1 LHIPVDA
8 YDPNGNPLTISV
20 VSSNPAAVAAE
31 VLTGNSSARFETNF
45 GPMVF
50 ELFDVEGGRAASRFK
65 ELAQQ
70 GFYNTTGGANMTFHR
85 VIENFV
91 IQGGDPTATGSGG
104 SSLPNFDDQFDVDLQ
119 HNRSGIL
126 SYAKSTDDTNDSQFF
141 ITAGPT
147 RHLDFN
153 HSIFGQLVEGD
164 ANRRG
169 IARTAVNA
177 SDKPV
182 RDAIINSVT
191 IFEDLENGLVR
202 LRAVG
207 TAGQTAVITVT
218 IADSEGNQTSANFV
232 ATVANDTS
240 NGAPFLNDLAAI
252 NVTAGQPIQFQ
263 LTSQDKEGDT
273 VRYTA
278 VRPASQSVNY
288 TVSVNA
294 TTGLVTVTPPADFV
308 GSFQVL
314 VGVNQTPNASTSDQ
328 NDTQLV
334 TINVAPGAPS
344 APTSI
349 DLASSSDS
357 GSSDNDNLTNAGT
370 LTFTIGGTINGAT
383 ITLRAGSTVIGSTVA
398 TGTTTTLTTAN
409 LAALGSGTYSLSATQ
424 SIGGQSSS
432 ASPGISLTFALA
444 DRLSSVGAAWRDL
457 IGESRPRRRGEWV
470 GVCFA
475 HPPGWYDHPACHR
488 PGDLEPEPSSIG
500 GPKLRGT
507 IDRCRREYADR

>member
-1 LHIPVDA
+1 
-8 YDPNGNPLTISV
+8 
-20 VSSNPAAVAAE
+20 
-31 VLTGNSSARFETNF
+31 
-45 GPMVF
+45 
-50 ELFDVEGGRAASRFK
+50 
-65 ELAQQ
+65 
-70 GFYNTTGGANMTFHR
+70 
-85 VIENFV
+85 
-91 IQGGDPTATGSGG
+91 
-104 SSLPNFDDQFDVDLQ
+104 
-119 HNRSGIL
+119 
-126 SYAKSTDDTNDSQFF
+126 
-141 ITAGPT
+141 
-147 RHLDFN
+147 
-153 HSIFGQLVEGD
+153 
-164 ANRRG
+164 
-169 IARTAVNA
+169 
-177 SDKPV
+177 
-182 RDAIINSVT
+182 
-191 IFEDLENGLVR
+191 
-202 LRAVG
+202 
-207 TAGQTAVITVT
+207 
-218 IADSEGNQTSANFV
+218 
-232 ATVANDTS
+232 
-240 NGAPFLNDLAAI
+240 LAAI

-424 SIGGQSSS
+424 SVGGQSSS
-432 ASPGISLTFALA
+432 ASPGISLTF
-444 DRLSSVGAAWRDL
+444 
-457 IGESRPRRRGEWV
+457 
-470 GVCFA
+470 
-475 HPPGWYDHPACHR
+475 
-488 PGDLEPEPSSIG
+488 
-500 GPKLRGT
+500 
-507 IDRCRREYADR
+507 